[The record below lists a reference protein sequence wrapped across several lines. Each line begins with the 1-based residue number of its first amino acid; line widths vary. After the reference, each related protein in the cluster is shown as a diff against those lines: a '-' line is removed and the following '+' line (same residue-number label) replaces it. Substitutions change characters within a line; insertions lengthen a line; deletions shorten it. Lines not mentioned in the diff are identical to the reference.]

1 MCEYLRKNQVFA
13 EKLQKKPQFDIG
25 QVSTLHLIFLDQVFP
40 FSSRTPFEYFS
51 YQLKTHTNKTAF
63 KDHVYMSLDKV

>member
-51 YQLKTHTNKTAF
+51 
-63 KDHVYMSLDKV
+63 